1 MLTVDNISKS
11 YGDQVLF
18 RNASFGIDDGE
29 RIGVIGPNGAGKTT
43 FFRMLMGDEF
53 PDEGEVRVPKNYRMA
68 QLRQEW
74 LPQPGDTVLESA
86 LREFRPW
93 FEARESLR
101 KLEEQLTESGD
112 DGKHLAQY
120 HDVEHQFTFLGGH
133 DVEQSA
139 KELLSGLG
147 FEVEQYAQ
155 PATQL
160 SGGWR
165 IRCHLAGLLLQQA
178 DLLLLDEPTNHLDIE
193 SVKWFEEFLKQYPH
207 TFMIISH
214 DRRLIQRLA
223 NNILEF
229 APPQLTLWP
238 GSFKQYEQLKQQRI
252 DQLEATIGNKQKE
265 VERLQDFARRFRA
278 KATKARQAQNRL
290 KTADHYHKQIAEL
303 QESMPMV
310 SRRPASFR
318 LEIGRRLPRRVME
331 FESAVFGYS
340 DDKPLFEL
348 PECLIEG
355 GKKIGIVGVNGVG
368 KSTFLKGCAGELPLL
383 TGQLHRDPQIT
394 VGFFAQHRME
404 ELPGRGLTLDYLD
417 DQSFGNPV
425 TRVRTL
431 AACLGLSASDLD
443 KRIEVLSGGEKA
455 RVSLTRILLS
465 HPGLLLLDEPTNHLD
480 LEACD
485 ALKRGLATY
494 EGSLLVV
501 SHNRDFL
508 DSLVDYILEIRPGEA
523 SLHHGNYSD
532 WLARQEGLVPPPGS
546 AGGKKTNGKKT
557 TPKGRKSSEQKRLE
571 AQQRQQRSDN
581 LKQIRKHVAAAETD
595 LKQCNEEI
603 AQLDK
608 KLCLPESP
616 QDPQFTKWLQ
626 RHAELTTNL
635 AKHEKRWLEVS
646 EELERIDA
654 GQ

>member
-1 MLTVDNISKS
+1 MLV
-11 YGDQVLF
+11 GDELP
-18 RNASFGIDDGE
+18 DDGE
-29 RIGVIGPNGAGKTT
+29 IRTP
-43 FFRMLMGDEF
+43 R
-53 PDEGEVRVPKNYRMA
+53 NYRMA

-74 LPQPGDTVLESA
+74 LPQEGDTVLEAA
-86 LREFRPW
+86 LREFKPW

-101 KLEEQLTESGD
+101 KLEELLTDSGD
-112 DGKHLAQY
+112 DGHLTRY
-120 HDVEHQFTFLGGH
+120 HTVENEFSFLGGH
-133 DVEQSA
+133 HVEQSA
-139 KELLSGLG
+139 KELLTGLG
-147 FEVEQYAQ
+147 FEVAQFEQ

-165 IRCHLAGLLLQQA
+165 IRCHLAGLLLQEA

-193 SVKWFEEFLKQYPH
+193 SVKWFEEFLKQYAH

-223 NNILEF
+223 NNIIEF

-238 GSFKQYEQLKQQRI
+238 GSFKQYEQQKQQRI
-252 DQLEATIGNKQKE
+252 EQLEATIGNKQKE

-290 KTADHYHKQIAEL
+290 KTADHYLKQITEL
-303 QESMPMV
+303 QEAMPMV
-310 SRRPASFR
+310 VRRPASFR

-331 FESAVFGYS
+331 FEHAVFGYS
-340 DDKPLFEL
+340 ADKPLFEL
-348 PECLIEG
+348 PQCLIEG

-383 TGQLHRDPQIT
+383 KGQLHRDPQIT
-394 VGFFAQHRME
+394 IGFFAQHRME
-404 ELPGRGLTLDYLD
+404 ELPGGGATLDYLD

-465 HPGLLLLDEPTNHLD
+465 HPGLLLLDEPTSHLD

-494 EGSLLVV
+494 EGTLLVV

-523 SLHHGNYSD
+523 TLHHGNYSD
-532 WLARQEGLVPPPGS
+532 WLARQEGSVPLPPPE
-546 AGGKKTNGKKT
+546 AVKKKKPTGK
-557 TPKGRKSSEQKRLE
+557 KSSEQKRLE
-571 AQQRQQRSDN
+571 AQQRQQRSNN
-581 LKQIRKHVAAAETD
+581 LKEVRKRVAAAE
-595 LKQCNEEI
+595 LHLVQCNEEI
-603 AQLDK
+603 AQLDS
-608 KLCLPESP
+608 KLCLPDSP
-616 QDPQFTKWLQ
+616 QNPEFSSWLR
-626 RHAELTTNL
+626 RHAELTTQL
-635 AKHEKRWLEVS
+635 ADREKRWLEVS

-654 GQ
+654 

>member
-1 MLTVDNISKS
+1 
-11 YGDQVLF
+11 
-18 RNASFGIDDGE
+18 
-29 RIGVIGPNGAGKTT
+29 
-43 FFRMLMGDEF
+43 
-53 PDEGEVRVPKNYRMA
+53 MA

-74 LPQPGDTVLESA
+74 LPQEGDTVLEAA
-86 LREFRPW
+86 LREFKPW

-101 KLEEQLTESGD
+101 KLEELLTDSGD
-112 DGKHLAQY
+112 DGHLTRY
-120 HDVEHQFTFLGGH
+120 HTVENEFSFLGGH
-133 DVEQSA
+133 HVEQSA
-139 KELLSGLG
+139 KELLTGLG
-147 FEVEQYAQ
+147 FEVAQFEQ

-165 IRCHLAGLLLQQA
+165 IRCHLAGLLLQEA

-193 SVKWFEEFLKQYPH
+193 SVKWFEEFLKQYAH

-223 NNILEF
+223 NNIIEF

-238 GSFKQYEQLKQQRI
+238 GSFKQYEQQKQQRI
-252 DQLEATIGNKQKE
+252 EQLEATIGNKQKE

-290 KTADHYHKQIAEL
+290 KTADHYLKQITEL
-303 QESMPMV
+303 QEAMPMV
-310 SRRPASFR
+310 VRRPASFR

-331 FESAVFGYS
+331 FEHAVFGYS
-340 DDKPLFEL
+340 ADKPLFEL
-348 PECLIEG
+348 PQCLIEG

-383 TGQLHRDPQIT
+383 KGQLHRDPQIT
-394 VGFFAQHRME
+394 IGFFAQHRME
-404 ELPGRGLTLDYLD
+404 ELPGGGATLDYLD

-465 HPGLLLLDEPTNHLD
+465 HPGLLLLDEPTSHLD

-494 EGSLLVV
+494 EGTLLVV

-523 SLHHGNYSD
+523 TLHHGNYSD
-532 WLARQEGLVPPPGS
+532 WLARQEGSVPLPPPE
-546 AGGKKTNGKKT
+546 AVKKKKPTGK
-557 TPKGRKSSEQKRLE
+557 KSSEQKRLE
-571 AQQRQQRSDN
+571 AQQRQQRSNN
-581 LKQIRKHVAAAETD
+581 LKEVRKRVAAAE
-595 LKQCNEEI
+595 LHLVQCNEEI
-603 AQLDK
+603 AQLDS
-608 KLCLPESP
+608 KLCLPDSP
-616 QDPQFTKWLQ
+616 QNPEFSSWLR
-626 RHAELTTNL
+626 RHAELTTQL
-635 AKHEKRWLEVS
+635 ADREKRWLEVS

-654 GQ
+654 